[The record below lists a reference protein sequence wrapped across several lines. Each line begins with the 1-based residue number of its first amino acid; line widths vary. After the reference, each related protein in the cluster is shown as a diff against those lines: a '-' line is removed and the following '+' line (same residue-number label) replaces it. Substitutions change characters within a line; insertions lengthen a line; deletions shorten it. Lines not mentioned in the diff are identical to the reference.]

1 MSAQPQSDDGN
12 LPAARNELGN
22 AISALIDPKPHT
34 VHRDDGT
41 TPITWIDSL
50 YDQLSDAIAGQSG
63 ERSGRHTTSPIWADV
78 VDLMTK
84 IHTAAAEWHP
94 EWPLIDVSGPNPQPA
109 TILRLQAIQ
118 ARKWRPQD
126 VPAIGQITKR
136 LEGFAEDIRRLLS
149 GERILFLYAAQG
161 RDLAPC
167 PQCGESI
174 IRRPDNSGQIVR
186 QPALQIKSDGTT
198 HCVNKQCRATWPN
211 PQFLARL
218 LGYETPAGLLE

>member
-1 MSAQPQSDDGN
+1 MSAAVQPYSD
-12 LPAARNELGN
+12 LPAARRALDI

-34 VHRDDGT
+34 LHRDDGT

-50 YDQLSDAIAGQSG
+50 YDQLTDAVSGQSG
-63 ERSGRHTTSPIWADV
+63 ERSGRHSTSPVWADV
-78 VDLMTK
+78 IDLLNK
-84 IHTAAAEWHP
+84 IHAACAEWYPPWPHP
-94 EWPLIDVSGPNPQPA
+94 DPIHPTPTA
-109 TILRLQAIQ
+109 IARLQALNDK
-118 ARKWRPQD
+118 KWTVEDTNRIRSI
-126 VPAIGQITKR
+126 AGRI
-136 LEGFAEDIRRLLS
+136 EGFSEDIRRMLS

-174 IRRPDNSGQIVR
+174 IRRPDNSGQTVR
-186 QPALQIKSDGTT
+186 QPALQIKADGTT

-218 LGYETPAGLLE
+218 LGYETPAGLCE